1 MDRVKVRELPEVGSW
16 SESMAITVMVWS
28 PTMLASNESIVK
40 VFFSTIPGTSPYT
53 RYVILQLE

>member
-40 VFFSTIPGTSPYT
+40 VFSSTIPGTSP
-53 RYVILQLE
+53 